1 MKPVLENLKII
12 GDKILVD
19 IKNMEAGGDIQK
31 VEQEIFS
38 SSDEYWWNSSPQGPL
53 ACAIL
58 WNNLSEYLHRGLFAT
73 NLLPFVILA
82 PVNALSLIPNRRI
95 NVIHVHLFSLF
106 SKH

>member
-58 WNNLSEYLHRGLFAT
+58 
-73 NLLPFVILA
+73 
-82 PVNALSLIPNRRI
+82 
-95 NVIHVHLFSLF
+95 
-106 SKH
+106 